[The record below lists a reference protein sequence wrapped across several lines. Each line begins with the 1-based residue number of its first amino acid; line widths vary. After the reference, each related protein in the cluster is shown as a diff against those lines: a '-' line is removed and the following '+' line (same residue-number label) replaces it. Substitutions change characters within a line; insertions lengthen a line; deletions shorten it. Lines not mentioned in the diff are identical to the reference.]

1 MSVAKK
7 LVERRKH
14 KRFRAPRDAYVAVR
28 PAYLKLGRVIDI
40 GPGGLTFRYIAE
52 EHPPDLSSQLD
63 IFLASQDFYLDK
75 VPFETISDFQA
86 DAIPFSSVSMREC
99 SVQFG
104 DLTSE
109 QKSQLE
115 FFIQNHTTEGV
126 V

>member
-1 MSVAKK
+1 MTNSREI
-7 LVERRKH
+7 VERRKH
-14 KRFRAPRDAYVAVR
+14 KRFLARRDAYVAVR
-28 PAYLKLGRVIDI
+28 PGYLKLGRVIDI
-40 GPGGLTFRYIAE
+40 GIGGLTFRYIAE
-52 EHPPDLSSQLD
+52 GHPPDLSSQLD

-109 QKSQLE
+109 QKSQLA
-115 FFIQNHTTEGV
+115 FFIQNHTTEEV